1 MYVVPLRKTRRGG
14 KGFGRSWVFARSRG
28 AVAARWRLSSQN
40 EVSFDC
46 FVVIGSLTRRG
57 KKTSRWPPS
66 ATSSDGAWSS
76 YQQLPALLL
85 ATVERQQARIDRQ
98 RRGIDWLMREAH
110 PR

>member
-1 MYVVPLRKTRRGG
+1 M
-14 KGFGRSWVFARSRG
+14 
-28 AVAARWRLSSQN
+28 AARWRLGGGSVPEN

-57 KKTSRWPPS
+57 KKTGRWPPS

-98 RRGIDWLMREAH
+98 RRGIDWLMRQVH